1 MMLTEEQ
8 VLASAPDD
16 ASRKAGKE
24 LGSMQKWVSTGQSEA
39 ALWGA
44 CKGSG
49 AKPYQT
55 QVDLQ
60 QLAFKCSCPSRKFPC
75 KHGIG
80 LLLLYARQPQ
90 QIPADSLP
98 DWVSAWIDRRAVSAE
113 KKAEKQQE
121 QAEKGS
127 PANNKQRLHARDEKV
142 SQGIEE
148 LQVWLKDMIRNGI
161 IHLPEKNRQYWE
173 NTSRRLIDAQA
184 PGLAAMVRN
193 LGDTPFF
200 KQNWQQDFMQQL
212 LRLYAVIQGYKHLEQ
227 LPEALQEDIRQL
239 CGFTVNQDYLRS
251 LPGISDTWQVLG
263 KQVSEQDRLVTE
275 RYWLYGENTQ
285 RNAVVL
291 QFYTRHVSTPQFS
304 LTPGSC
310 VTGELVYFPSA
321 WPLRAVLKDY
331 KNSHTPV
338 QCLGMQQWE
347 EVLNAQTTASS
358 ALPVY
363 YDQLYILQQLQ
374 LVMHNGAWYL
384 QDKQRQLMRIKEGYT
399 KIWKLLAISGG
410 KPLPMA
416 VTGSQQTYEPIGIWD
431 QHHHYKLL

>member
-1 MMLTEEQ
+1 MTLTEEQ

-24 LGSMQKWVSTGQSEA
+24 LGSLHKWVSTGKSEE

-80 LLLLYARQPQ
+80 LLLLFARQPQ
-90 QIPADSLP
+90 QIPADAHP
-98 DWVSAWIDRRAVSAE
+98 DWVSEWLERRTATAE

-127 PANNKQRLHARDEKV
+127 PANTRQRNNARDEKV
-142 SQGIEE
+142 MQGIEE
-148 LQVWLKDMIRNGI
+148 LLLWLKDMVRNGI
-161 IHLPEKNRQYWE
+161 IHLPEKNHSYWE

-193 LGDTPFF
+193 LGETQFF
-200 KQNWQQDFMQQL
+200 QQNWQQDFMQQL
-212 LRLYAVIQGYKHLEQ
+212 LRLYVVIQGYKHLEQ
-227 LPEALQEDIRQL
+227 LPEPLQEDIRQL

-251 LPGISDTWQVLG
+251 LPGITDIWQVLG
-263 KQVSEQDRLVTE
+263 KQVTEQDRLVTE
-275 RYWLYGENTQ
+275 RYWLYGENT
-285 RNAVVL
+285 RRTAVVL
-291 QFYTRHVSTPQFS
+291 QFYTRHVTTAQFS
-304 LTPGSC
+304 LTPGTC
-310 VTGELVYFPSA
+310 INGELVYFPSA
-321 WPLRAVLKDY
+321 SPLRAILKDY
-331 KNSHTPV
+331 RNSNTTMV
-338 QCLGMQQWE
+338 SNGMQQWD
-347 EVLNAQTTASS
+347 EVLAAQTEVSS
-358 ALPVY
+358 LLPVF
-363 YDQLYILQQLQ
+363 YDNIYILQQLQ
-374 LVMHNGAWYL
+374 PVMHNGNWYL
-384 QDKQRQLMRIKEGYT
+384 QDRQRQLMRIKDGYT

-431 QHHHYKLL
+431 QYHQYKLL